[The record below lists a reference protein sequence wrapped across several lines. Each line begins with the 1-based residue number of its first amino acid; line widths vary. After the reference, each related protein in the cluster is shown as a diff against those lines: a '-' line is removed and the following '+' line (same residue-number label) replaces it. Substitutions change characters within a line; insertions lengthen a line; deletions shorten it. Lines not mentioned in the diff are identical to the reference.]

1 MVTGP
6 DGTSVTM
13 KTPWESVV
21 VSKTYGRRKL
31 YADPIE
37 TRQLGVD
44 RSNLNVAIERCFR
57 LFLGLQ
63 PLLTRR
69 FDTVLERHADR
80 YRAEVSDENRV
91 SVVDCLACVSDIFT
105 SCGTRGDGESAHE
118 KD

>member
-1 MVTGP
+1 M
-6 DGTSVTM
+6 
-13 KTPWESVV
+13 
-21 VSKTYGRRKL
+21 
-31 YADPIE
+31 
-37 TRQLGVD
+37 GVD

-80 YRAEVSDENRV
+80 YKGLRCPDENRV